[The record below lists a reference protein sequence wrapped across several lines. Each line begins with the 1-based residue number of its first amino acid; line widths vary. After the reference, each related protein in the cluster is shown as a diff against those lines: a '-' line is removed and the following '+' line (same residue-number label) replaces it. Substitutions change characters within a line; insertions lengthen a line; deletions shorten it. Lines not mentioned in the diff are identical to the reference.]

1 MRATVIVLLLAFSFA
16 DAAQAQQQLTL
27 ACKGTVSSP
36 LVQDDKPDPVSMG
49 ILVDFAT
56 RRVLGF
62 GMPGLLD
69 YPIMI
74 KATNDLTI
82 RFGGKQQLVGSVAT
96 TNGTIDRV
104 TRHVET
110 TVTLTDQKTGHL
122 LSQTAYALQ
131 CSPTQRMF

>member
-1 MRATVIVLLLAFSFA
+1 MNKTRLVALHSAASEQDCIFLFMRATVIVLLLAFSFA

-74 KATNDLTI
+74 
-82 RFGGKQQLVGSVAT
+82 
-96 TNGTIDRV
+96 
-104 TRHVET
+104 
-110 TVTLTDQKTGHL
+110 
-122 LSQTAYALQ
+122 
-131 CSPTQRMF
+131 